1 MMMKTLKLKTYLAAA
16 AALLLLPAA
25 AAAGEDP
32 AVSGPAAPVV
42 SAADGAGAESGPAET
57 VAGDG
62 EWESALVGGWELPAD
77 TAVTEAAREMLAR
90 ALKDCGGA
98 EYKPVALLGTQAV
111 AGTNY
116 CFLCRTSGIAPETGA
131 GYALVYVY
139 EDLRGEPEILDI
151 SGLSIGA

>member
-1 MMMKTLKLKTYLAAA
+1 MDVIGRVVTLKKAGSSYKGLCPFHNEKTPSFSVDEGRQTYKCFGC
-16 AALLLLPAA
+16 
-25 AAAGEDP
+25 GE
-32 AVSGPAAPVV
+32 G
-42 SAADGAGAESGPAET
+42 
-57 VAGDG
+57 GDVISFV
-62 EWESALVGGWELPAD
+62 EKYYNLDFME
-77 TAVTEAAREMLAR
+77 AREMLAR